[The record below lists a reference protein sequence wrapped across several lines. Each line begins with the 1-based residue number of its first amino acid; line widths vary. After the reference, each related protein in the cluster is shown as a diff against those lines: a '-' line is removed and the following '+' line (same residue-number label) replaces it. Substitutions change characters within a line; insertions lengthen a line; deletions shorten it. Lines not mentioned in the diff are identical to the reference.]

1 MQNMQSSKQWISSTI
16 IASQYIALCVTR
28 VGGQSVQHSDCT
40 IHQGLD
46 ALRTDLICNDIVCL
60 HFCANAPRLSEEWTQ
75 DLFCNHNIC
84 PAILHNPRQYC
95 AIQQGQRDALC
106 TDWTLDLFCSAR
118 TCVCILAHFTKV
130 QDIYKCI
137 SFANN
142 HSWPYCL
149 WELAPPPFYLNTM
162 ARPRGLSYASG
173 RGQRRGQLIPEANY
187 LAWVKIM
194 TLRRPLIN
202 PQVRLWV
209 IMTIQQPPHQFTV
222 VNNHTQPPNSIQNQS
237 SRCNNCPHLRGLVIN
252 DNDSS

>member
-1 MQNMQSSKQWISSTI
+1 MFIF
-16 IASQYIALCVTR
+16 
-28 VGGQSVQHSDCT
+28 
-40 IHQGLD
+40 
-46 ALRTDLICNDIVCL
+46 L
-60 HFCANAPRLSEEWTQ
+60 HNWPRLSDEWTH
-75 DLFCNHNIC
+75 DLFCKHNFC
-84 PAILHNPRQYC
+84 PAILHHPRPMHV
-95 AIQQGQRDALC
+95 LC

-130 QDIYKCI
+130 HDMYICI
-137 SFANN
+137 SYANN

-162 ARPRGLSYASG
+162 ARGLSNASG

-209 IMTIQQPPHQFTV
+209 IMTIQQPPHQFAV
-222 VNNHTQPPNSIQNQS
+222 VSNHTQPPNSIQNQS
-237 SRCNNCPHLRGLVIN
+237 SRCNNCPHLRGLVIK

>member
-46 ALRTDLICNDIVCL
+46 ALRTDLICNDSMCL
-60 HFCANAPRLSEEWTQ
+60 YFCTIAPRLSEEWTQ

-130 QDIYKCI
+130 HDMYICI
-137 SFANN
+137 SYANN

-162 ARPRGLSYASG
+162 ARGLS
-173 RGQRRGQLIPEANY
+173 
-187 LAWVKIM
+187 
-194 TLRRPLIN
+194 
-202 PQVRLWV
+202 
-209 IMTIQQPPHQFTV
+209 
-222 VNNHTQPPNSIQNQS
+222 
-237 SRCNNCPHLRGLVIN
+237 
-252 DNDSS
+252 

>member
-1 MQNMQSSKQWISSTI
+1 MHCVSRGLAVSQSNTVIAQFTKDWMHCVQIWFAMIACAYIFAQLHQGSLKSGHRIYFAI
-16 IASQYIALCVTR
+16 ITFAPQY
-28 VGGQSVQHSDCT
+28 CT
-40 IHQGLD
+40 IQGNIVQFNK
-46 ALRTDLICNDIVCL
+46 AKGMRCVQIGHLIC
-60 HFCANAPRLSEEWTQ
+60 FAA
-75 DLFCNHNIC
+75 
-84 PAILHNPRQYC
+84 
-95 AIQQGQRDALC
+95 
-106 TDWTLDLFCSAR
+106 
-118 TCVCILAHFTKV
+118 LAHVFAFLHISPKFM
-130 QDIYKCI
+130 ICI
-137 SFANN
+137 SYANN

-162 ARPRGLSYASG
+162 AGGLSYASG
-173 RGQRRGQLIPEANY
+173 RGLCRGQLIPEANY

-222 VNNHTQPPNSIQNQS
+222 VNNHTQLPDSIQNQS